1 MAKQQLVL
9 AFFGNE
15 AAADEAVN
23 AVKQW
28 DKASKEIKLGAIG
41 VLVKDDKGKI
51 KTHKLGKR
59 KTGTGAVLFG
69 LAAVL
74 TGGASLLAGA
84 VFGGIVGS
92 FFRKGLGMSKDDL
105 ARIDG
110 ELNGGKAAVCILAA
124 PDEAAAVSAKL
135 AELGGQPESH
145 EVSEEVVQEAEAAA
159 AEAPEEAAEAPA
171 EAPAAEAGRKTGRRL
186 IGGDWRKRR
195 RIALAARSRREPMD
209 DPGRR
214 GFICRLPPG
223 SEQEIIMNKLSPS
236 PCCWYS

>member
-51 KTHKLGKR
+51 KTHKLGAR
-59 KTGTGAVLFG
+59 KTGTGAVIFG

-84 VFGGIVGS
+84 IFGGIVGS
-92 FFRKGLGMSKDDL
+92 FFRKGLGISKEDL

-110 ELNGGKAAVCILAA
+110 ELNGGKAALCVLAA
-124 PDEAAAVSAKL
+124 PDEATAISAKL
-135 AELGGQPESH
+135 AELGGVPEAH
-145 EVSEEVVQEAEAAA
+145 EVSDEAVEQAEAASTT
-159 AEAPEEAAEAPA
+159 P
-171 EAPAAEAGRKTGRRL
+171 PAATPA
-186 IGGDWRKRR
+186 
-195 RIALAARSRREPMD
+195 
-209 DPGRR
+209 
-214 GFICRLPPG
+214 
-223 SEQEIIMNKLSPS
+223 
-236 PCCWYS
+236 

>member
-28 DKASKEIKLGAIG
+28 DKASKEVKLGAIG
-41 VLVKDDKGKI
+41 ILVKDDKGKI

-69 LAAVL
+69 LATVL

-92 FFRKGLGMSKDDL
+92 FFRKGLGMSKEDL

-124 PDEAAAVSAKL
+124 PDEAVAVSAKL

-145 EVSEEVVQEAEAAA
+145 EVSEEVVQEAETAA
-159 AEAPEEAAEAPA
+159 AEAPEETA
-171 EAPAAEAGRKTGRRL
+171 EAPAAEADAKP
-186 IGGDWRKRR
+186 
-195 RIALAARSRREPMD
+195 AVA
-209 DPGRR
+209 
-214 GFICRLPPG
+214 
-223 SEQEIIMNKLSPS
+223 
-236 PCCWYS
+236 